1 MLDRVLKNALIGVTV
16 IEEETGS
23 VGRIL
28 AKQMAK
34 YAEAEGKKVVLLSF
48 GTEERP
54 TLEKS
59 APSVDEAPSF
69 EELKLAGKAVSL
81 KKKQT
86 VHVADAGVEED
97 GMALESYGSDQK
109 RSFLE
114 GLNYDIIIIDSFSTY
129 LYSKTEVEVQEMI
142 REVARISRREKKTFI
157 ITYDRGLMPERITA
171 FLGAMADSV
180 IVIKAKLTSD
190 RVTRML
196 YIPKMR
202 ESAPLDKLI
211 KITIDST
218 GVQEDTREFVG

>member
-1 MLDRVLKNALIGVTV
+1 MLDKVLKNALTGVTV

-23 VGRIL
+23 VSRIL

-34 YAEAEGKKVVLLSF
+34 YAEAEGKKVVFLSF

-54 TLEKS
+54 TLEKGVS
-59 APSVDEAPSF
+59 SVHAAPQR
-69 EELKLAGKAVSL
+69 EERALIGKALSL
-81 KKKQT
+81 ENEQM
-86 VHVADAGVEED
+86 VNVADIGVEGA
-97 GMALESYGSDQK
+97 GMALESYGSEQK

-129 LYSKTEVEVQEMI
+129 LYSKTETEAQEMI
-142 REVARISRREKKTFI
+142 REVTRISRREKKTFI
-157 ITYDRGLMPERITA
+157 ITYDRGMVSERITA

-180 IVIKAKLTSD
+180 IIVRAKLTSD

-202 ESAPLDKLI
+202 ESIPMDKLI